1 MGFVFSFPKLY
12 HLINKNKP
20 SREQQPLIH
29 MQEQQYKTMF
39 IKADMKFMIAR
50 ILLFTIQRN
59 LSRSNCFMDMLPSSL
74 PSPLLFLPTSP
85 CVCVCVLLLFTQ
97 HDAISTFLYPASY
110 CMWSNKTT
118 TCEHSFLPSWHD
130 SQDTQHDGQITQARL
145 LHSAYFLCVPLL
157 YSECLWEWSVVIRQA

>member
-12 HLINKNKP
+12 HLVNKNKP

-29 MQEQQYKTMF
+29 KQEQQYKTMF
-39 IKADMKFMIAR
+39 IKADMKSMIAR

-85 CVCVCVLLLFTQ
+85 CVCVSVCVCYFCSLNMMLSLRFYIQ
-97 HDAISTFLYPASY
+97 HLTA
-110 CMWSNKTT
+110 C
-118 TCEHSFLPSWHD
+118 
-130 SQDTQHDGQITQARL
+130 GQIRQPHVNIVSCRLDMIAR
-145 LHSAYFLCVPLL
+145 
-157 YSECLWEWSVVIRQA
+157 IRSMMAR